1 MASVTS
7 ILRKVMT
14 IKWTMRRTVLSS
26 VIAGIIM
33 GTALVVYERQ
43 LVMTSVAL
51 LARYG
56 IIQPRSQGS
65 TILLSY
71 DQTLDL
77 SDIVFIG
84 KVTNV
89 SKTSWNQDSGEFW
102 LDTAPN
108 SNVPAVVSLQI
119 HFVDLTVDR
128 YLLDKVSYRDQKTI
142 QLAIL
147 GVSPAD
153 DGAEYSLKTG
163 DTILVFARK
172 TEIAWREGERRPV
185 ITFLSSP
192 DLSYFNQQS
201 DGSFIGKILRNSGSG
216 EFALET
222 SQLTQD
228 QILKDIRN
236 RPAIREFEVEK

>member
-1 MASVTS
+1 MDSVTS
-7 ILRKVMT
+7 ILRNLMAM
-14 IKWTMRRTVLSS
+14 KWTMRRTVLIS

-43 LVMTSVAL
+43 LVMTGVAL

-56 IIQPRSQGS
+56 ILQPRSQGS

-71 DQTLDL
+71 DQMLDL
-77 SDIVFIG
+77 TDIVFIG

-89 SKTSWNQDSGEFW
+89 SKTSWNQDSGQFW

-108 SNVPAVVSLQI
+108 VPAVVPLQI
-119 HFVDLTVDR
+119 HFVDLAVDR

-147 GVSPAD
+147 GVSPVD
-153 DGAEYSLKTG
+153 NGAEYSLKTG
-163 DTILVFARK
+163 DTILVFARR

-201 DGSFIGKILRNSGSG
+201 DGSFIGKTLINSGSG
-216 EFALET
+216 EFVLET

-236 RPAIREFEVEK
+236 RPAIREFEVEN